1 MDKIKS
7 RKLWLSVLAALLP
20 VILAHFMPNLPTEA
34 VVASV
39 LGALGGVLGISMED
53 VAKQK
58 RAALEAAALTCL
70 LVGILI
76 GGMLVLQL
84 DIHSGET
91 STSLPS
97 CQQEP
102 SGALPPIGEER

>member
-1 MDKIKS
+1 MKS

-20 VILAHFMPNLPTEA
+20 VLLSHFWPDLPTEA

-58 RAALEAAALTCL
+58 RAAVEAAATQA
-70 LVGILI
+70 GK
-76 GGMLVLQL
+76 
-84 DIHSGET
+84 
-91 STSLPS
+91 PS
-97 CQQEP
+97 DSE
-102 SGALPPIGEER
+102 S

>member
-1 MDKIKS
+1 MDKMKS

-20 VILAHFMPNLPTEA
+20 VLLSHFWPDLPTEA

-58 RAALEAAALTCL
+58 RAAVEAAASKTPL
-70 LVGILI
+70 G
-76 GGMLVLQL
+76 
-84 DIHSGET
+84 
-91 STSLPS
+91 
-97 CQQEP
+97 EP
-102 SGALPPIGEER
+102 SDK